1 MAGENAG
8 FLHTVQTQCR
18 VTVKRYTT
26 PSHDAAAWSVCDPAH
41 AEIDT
46 PSEAALGLLP
56 KEKRDTYGSLELHEI
71 LHLLLTM
78 CPTVRDHMEQ
88 QEYMRQVAK
97 KLGISDMEFH
107 RFFNV
112 VEDPRIE
119 RAGVC
124 ERPGR
129 ERGFHNLVA
138 AMWLAGDMNYSPKPA
153 QSGEVKNVLQQYLLL
168 HARCKYH
175 RVTEMNA
182 DDLAARQDLED
193 AIGQD
198 KVKEI
203 NRLLHDII
211 MTGVIGDGKVLDNTK
226 HVMDLLAQI
235 LQLAGV
241 GQHGQGQQDQ
251 QGQGQDSQSQGQ
263 QSQSQS
269 GDGQSDSSNSQQSQ
283 SQAGD
288 QSQGQQGDQS
298 QGQQGDQSQGQQD
311 QQSSGQ
317 GQPAEGEPDA
327 QTQAEADSLRTGNG
341 NGQSVVKWDP
351 DASMSEGTQL
361 AKDLA
366 KDLADAVAKAER
378 QADKEGTMSE
388 VSAESVN
395 RRTEV
400 KDAQPDD
407 DNLPGGRVLPDPVF
421 EGGQLFKARLTQQT
435 LARRSFETGGIKKWA
450 KAYRQS
456 LTGIK
461 PTADT
466 RRTMTLSTDRG
477 HDVDILLDA
486 SGSMSRDGKRDA
498 AITAAWGIHHALL
511 GVPNVTARV
520 LSFSGV
526 IADEVKTIIPV
537 RGRASFTEAVKKY
550 TVRGGTPTAEAVV
563 ESTKGLLQRPGKAK
577 LMVIVTDGAA
587 DNTDSCRKAIVRAKR
602 MGIRVVMLGIDGV
615 AYTYKDICPVVDV
628 KPDSL
633 RAEMFR
639 QLAKNI

>member
-8 FLHTVQTQCR
+8 FLHAAQTQCR
-18 VTVKRYTT
+18 VKVERYTT
-26 PSHDAAAWSVCDPAH
+26 PSHDAAAWSVCDPSQ

-46 PSEAALGLLP
+46 PSEAALALLSR
-56 KEKRDTYGSLELHEI
+56 EKRDTYGSLELHEI

-97 KLGISDMEFH
+97 KLGMDAGEFH

-138 AMWLAGDMNYSPKPA
+138 AMWLSGDMNYSPKPA

-175 RVTEMNA
+175 KVTEMDA

-193 AIGQD
+193 MIGAD

-211 MTGVIGDGKVLDNTK
+211 MTGVIGDGKVLENTK
-226 HVMDLLAQI
+226 HVMDQLAQI

-241 GQHGQGQQDQ
+241 GQNSQQGDQSQNQ
-251 QGQGQDSQSQGQ
+251 QGQGQG
-263 QSQSQS
+263 QSQS

-283 SQAGD
+283 AGD
-288 QSQGQQGDQS
+288 QSQDQQGQ
-298 QGQQGDQSQGQQD
+298 
-311 QQSSGQ
+311 Q
-317 GQPAEGEPDA
+317 GQPAEGEPDDE
-327 QTQAEADSLRTGNG
+327 TQAEADSLRTGNG
-341 NGQSVVKWDP
+341 TGKSVVNWDP

-388 VSAESVN
+388 VSAESTSGH
-395 RRTEV
+395 TEV
-400 KDAQPDD
+400 KDAQPNDA
-407 DNLPGGRVLPDPVF
+407 NLPVENGQTVHPADPSF
-421 EGGQLFKARLTQQT
+421 EGAQMFRARLTQQT
-435 LARRSFETGGIKKWA
+435 LQRRSFETGGIKKWA

-466 RRTMTLSTDRG
+466 RRTMSLSQDRG
-477 HDVDILLDA
+477 HDVDILLDG

-520 LSFSGV
+520 LSFRGV
-526 IADEVKTIIPV
+526 VSDMVETIIPV

-587 DNTDSCRKAIVRAKR
+587 DSPDSCRRAIVRAKR
-602 MGIRVVMLGIDGV
+602 MGIRVVMIGIGGV
-615 AYTYKDICPVVDV
+615 ASTYKDICPVVDV

-633 RAEMFR
+633 RAEMLR

>member
-8 FLHTVQTQCR
+8 FLHTAQTQCR

-26 PSHDAAAWSVCDPAH
+26 PSHDAAAWSVCDPSQ

-78 CPTVRDHMEQ
+78 CPTVGEHVKQ
-88 QEYMRQVAK
+88 QEYLRGWAK
-97 KLGISDMEFH
+97 KLGMGDVEFH

-119 RAGVC
+119 RAGVN

-129 ERGFHNLVA
+129 EKGFHDLFL
-138 AMWLAGDMNYSPKPA
+138 AMWLAGDMNYSPAPA
-153 QSGEVKNVLQQYLLL
+153 QSGEVKNILQQYLLL

-175 RVTEMNA
+175 RVTEMDA

-193 AIGQD
+193 MIGAG

-211 MTGVIGDGKVLDNTK
+211 MTGHIGDGKVLENTK
-226 HVMDLLAQI
+226 HVMD
-235 LQLAGV
+235 QLAKILTIAGV
-241 GQHGQGQQDQ
+241 NGQQGQSDQSQNQ
-251 QGQGQDSQSQGQ
+251 QGQGQDSQQSDQSQNQQGQ
-263 QSQSQS
+263 
-269 GDGQSDSSNSQQSQ
+269 GQSDSSNGQGDQQ

-288 QSQGQQGDQS
+288 QSQGQDEP
-298 QGQQGDQSQGQQD
+298 QD
-311 QQSSGQ
+311 
-317 GQPAEGEPDA
+317 GEPDA
-327 QTQAEADSLRTGNG
+327 QTQADADSLRMGNG
-341 NGQSVVKWDP
+341 TGRSVVNWDP

-366 KDLADAVAKAER
+366 KDLQQAVDKAEAEA
-378 QADKEGTMSE
+378 QKQGTMSE

-395 RRTEV
+395 GRTETG
-400 KDAQPDD
+400 DARADD
-407 DNLPGGRVLPDPVF
+407 GNLPGGKALPDPVF

-466 RRTMTLSTDRG
+466 RRTMTLSKDRG

-486 SGSMSRDGKRDA
+486 SGSMGRGGKRDA

-520 LSFSGV
+520 LSFRGV
-526 IADEVKTIIPV
+526 VSDTVETIIPV

-563 ESTKGLLQRPGKAK
+563 ESTKGLLSRPGKAK

-587 DNTDSCRKAIVRAKR
+587 DNPDSCRKAIVRAKR
-602 MGIRVVMLGIDGV
+602 MGIRVVMIGIDGV
-615 AYTYKDICPVVDV
+615 ASTYRDICPVVDV
-628 KPDSL
+628 EPDQL
-633 RAEMFR
+633 RAEMFK

>member
-8 FLHTVQTQCR
+8 FLHAAQTQCR
-18 VTVKRYTT
+18 VTVKRYTQ
-26 PSHDAAAWSVCDPAH
+26 PSHDAAAWSVCDPQQ

-46 PSEAALGLLP
+46 PAESALALLS

-78 CPTVRDHMEQ
+78 CPNVRDHMEQ
-88 QEYMRQVAK
+88 QAYLRDWAK
-97 KLGISDMEFH
+97 KLGMDAGEFH

-153 QSGEVKNVLQQYLLL
+153 QSGEVKNILQQYLLL

-175 RVTEMNA
+175 GVTEMDA

-211 MTGVIGDGKVLDNTK
+211 MTGVIGDGKVLENTK

-241 GQHGQGQQDQ
+241 SGQQSQ
-251 QGQGQDSQSQGQ
+251 NQQSGQGQGQGQNQQSQG
-263 QSQSQS
+263 QSQS

-283 SQAGD
+283 GQSQSGD
-288 QSQGQQGDQS
+288 QSD
-298 QGQQGDQSQGQQD
+298 
-311 QQSSGQ
+311 SSGQ
-317 GQPAEGEPDA
+317 GEPQDGEPDA
-327 QTQAEADSLRTGNG
+327 QTQADADDLRCGNG
-341 NGQSVVKWDP
+341 NGQSVVNWDP
-351 DASMSEGTQL
+351 DASMSEGTQI

-366 KDLADAVAKAER
+366 RDLADAVTKAER

-395 RRTEV
+395 GRTETG
-400 KDAQPDD
+400 DAKADD
-407 DNLPGGRVLPDPVF
+407 SNLPYGRALPDPVF
-421 EGGQLFKARLTQQT
+421 EGGQMFKARLTQQT
-435 LARRSFETGGIKKWA
+435 LARRSFETGGIRKWA

-466 RRTMTLSTDRG
+466 RRTMTLSNDRG

-498 AITAAWGIHHALL
+498 AITVAWGIHHALL

-520 LSFSGV
+520 LSFRGV
-526 IADEVKTIIPV
+526 VSDMVETIIPV
-537 RGRASFTEAVKKY
+537 SGRASFTEAVKKY
-550 TVRGGTPTAEAVV
+550 TVSGGTPTAEAVV

-577 LMVIVTDGAA
+577 LMVIVTDGSA

-602 MGIRVVMLGIDGV
+602 MGIRAVMIGIMAGGATDS
-615 AYTYKDICPVVDV
+615 YKDICPVVEVEDIAQ
-628 KPDSL
+628 L
-633 RAEMFR
+633 RAEMLR

>member
-8 FLHTVQTQCR
+8 FLHAAQTKCR
-18 VTVKRYTT
+18 VAVKRYTT
-26 PSHDAAAWSVCDPAH
+26 PSHDAAAWSVCDPSQ

-88 QEYMRQVAK
+88 QEYLRQWAK
-97 KLGISDMEFH
+97 KLGMGDMEFH

-119 RAGVC
+119 RAGVQ

-138 AMWLAGDMNYSPKPA
+138 AMWLSGDMNYSPMPA
-153 QSGEVKNVLQQYLLL
+153 RSGEVKNVLQQYLLL

-175 RVTEMNA
+175 GVTEMDA

-193 AIGQD
+193 MIGSG

-211 MTGVIGDGKVLDNTK
+211 MTGKVGDGKVLDNTK
-226 HVMDLLAQI
+226 HVMDLLAEI
-235 LQLAGV
+235 LMTAGV
-241 GQHGQGQQDQ
+241 NNQQGQSDQSQDQ
-251 QGQGQDSQSQGQ
+251 QGQSQAGDQQSQG
-263 QSQSQS
+263 QSQS
-269 GDGQSDSSNSQQSQ
+269 GDGQGQDAPQDGGSGADSSNSQQSQ
-283 SQAGD
+283 AGD
-288 QSQGQQGDQS
+288 QQSQGQ
-298 QGQQGDQSQGQQD
+298 
-311 QQSSGQ
+311 Q

-327 QTQAEADSLRTGNG
+327 QTQAYADDLRCGPETAR
-341 NGQSVVKWDP
+341 SVVKWDP

-361 AKDLA
+361 AKDLQ
-366 KDLADAVAKAER
+366 KDLADAVAKAEQ

-388 VSAESVN
+388 VSAESTSGH
-395 RRTEV
+395 TEV

-407 DNLPGGRVLPDPVF
+407 GNLPDGKALPDPVF

-466 RRTMTLSTDRG
+466 RRTMTLSKDRG

-486 SGSMSRDGKRDA
+486 SGSMSRNGKRDA

-520 LSFSGV
+520 LSFRGV
-526 IADEVKTIIPV
+526 VSDMVETIIPV

-563 ESTKGLLQRPGKAK
+563 ESTKGLLSRPGKAK

-587 DNTDSCRKAIVRAKR
+587 DNLDSCRRAIVRAKR
-602 MGIRVVMLGIDGV
+602 MGIRVVMIGIMVSGATDS
-615 AYTYKDICPVVDV
+615 YKDICPVVEVNDV
-628 KPDSL
+628 AQL
-633 RAEMFR
+633 RAEMLR
-639 QLAKNI
+639 QLAANI

>member
-8 FLHTVQTQCR
+8 FLHAAQTQCR

-26 PSHDAAAWSVCDPAH
+26 PSHDAAAWSVCDPSQ

-78 CPTVRDHMEQ
+78 CPNVRDHMAQ
-88 QEYMRQVAK
+88 QEYMRDWGK
-97 KLGISDMEFH
+97 RLGMSAVEFH

-129 ERGFHNLVA
+129 ERGFHDLVLS
-138 AMWLAGDMNYSPKPA
+138 MWLSGDMNYSPKPA
-153 QSGEVKNVLQQYLLL
+153 QSGDVKNILQQYLLL

-175 RVTEMNA
+175 RVTEMDA

-193 AIGQD
+193 IIGAD

-203 NRLLHDII
+203 DRLLHSII
-211 MTGVIGDGKVLDNTK
+211 MTGKVGDGKVLENTK
-226 HVMDLLAQI
+226 HVMD
-235 LQLAGV
+235 QLAKILTIAGV
-241 GQHGQGQQDQ
+241 NQQGQQSQ
-251 QGQGQDSQSQGQ
+251 NQQSGQGQGQGQDS
-263 QSQSQS
+263 
-269 GDGQSDSSNSQQSQ
+269 QSQ

-288 QSQGQQGDQS
+288 QSQ
-298 QGQQGDQSQGQQD
+298 D

-317 GQPAEGEPDA
+317 GEPDDSQPDE
-327 QTQAEADSLRTGNG
+327 QTQADADSLRMGNG

-366 KDLADAVAKAER
+366 KDLQQAVDKAEAEA
-378 QADKEGTMSE
+378 QKQGTMSE

-395 RRTEV
+395 GRTETG
-400 KDAQPDD
+400 DAKADD
-407 DNLPGGRVLPDPVF
+407 SNLPGGKALPDPMF

-435 LARRSFETGGIKKWA
+435 LQRRSFETGGIKKWA

-466 RRTMTLSTDRG
+466 RRTMTLSNDRG

-486 SGSMSRDGKRDA
+486 SGSMGRDGKRMA

-511 GVPNVTARV
+511 GVPNITARV
-520 LSFSGV
+520 ISFSGI
-526 IADEVKTIIPV
+526 IADEVKTVIPV

-563 ESTKGLLQRPGKAK
+563 ESTKGLLSRPGKAK
-577 LMVIVTDGAA
+577 LMLIVTDGAA
-587 DNTDSCRKAIVRAKR
+587 DNPGSCHKAIVRAKR
-602 MGIRVVMLGIDGV
+602 MGIRVVMIGIMAGGSTDS
-615 AYTYKDICPVVDV
+615 YKDICPVVAVEDIAQ
-628 KPDSL
+628 L
-633 RAEMFR
+633 RAEMLR

>member
-8 FLHTVQTQCR
+8 FLHTAQTQCR

-26 PSHDAAAWSVCDPAH
+26 PSHDAAAWSVCDPSH

-78 CPTVRDHMEQ
+78 CPTVRDHMDQ
-88 QEYMRQVAK
+88 QEYMRDWAK
-97 KLGISDMEFH
+97 KLGMDAGEFH

-119 RAGVC
+119 RAGVG

-153 QSGEVKNVLQQYLLL
+153 QSGDVKNVLQQYLLL

-175 RVTEMNA
+175 KVTELDA

-193 AIGQD
+193 VIGQD

-226 HVMDLLAQI
+226 YVMDQLAKI

-241 GQHGQGQQDQ
+241 GQNSQQDQSGQGQSDQSQQGDQSQNQ
-251 QGQGQDSQSQGQ
+251 QGQG
-263 QSQSQS
+263 QSQS

-283 SQAGD
+283 AGD
-288 QSQGQQGDQS
+288 QSQGQQG
-298 QGQQGDQSQGQQD
+298 
-311 QQSSGQ
+311 
-317 GQPAEGEPDA
+317 QPAEGEPDDE
-327 QTQAEADSLRTGNG
+327 TQAEADSLRTGNDTG
-341 NGQSVVKWDP
+341 KSVVNWDP

-378 QADKEGTMSE
+378 QADKEGTLSE

-395 RRTEV
+395 GRTEV

-407 DNLPGGRVLPDPVF
+407 GNLPGGRVLPDPIF
-421 EGGQLFKARLTQQT
+421 EGGAMFKARLTQQT

-477 HDVDILLDA
+477 HDVDILLDS

-520 LSFSGV
+520 LSFRGV
-526 IADEVKTIIPV
+526 VSDMVETIIPV

-577 LMVIVTDGAA
+577 LMLIVTDGAA
-587 DNTDSCRKAIVRAKR
+587 DSPETCRKAIVRAKR
-602 MGIRVVMLGIDGV
+602 TGIRVVMIGIMAGGATDS
-615 AYTYKDICPVVDV
+615 YKDICPVVKVGDV
-628 KPDSL
+628 AQL
-633 RAEMFR
+633 RAEMLR

>member
-8 FLHTVQTQCR
+8 FLHTAQTQCR
-18 VTVKRYTT
+18 VTVKRYTQ
-26 PSHDAAAWSVCDPAH
+26 PSHDAAAWSVCDPSQ

-88 QEYMRQVAK
+88 QEYLRTWAK
-97 KLGISDMEFH
+97 KLGMDAGEFH

-119 RAGVC
+119 RAGVN

-129 ERGFHNLVA
+129 ERGFHDLVL
-138 AMWLAGDMNYSPKPA
+138 AMWLSGDMNYSPMPA
-153 QSGEVKNVLQQYLLL
+153 RSGEVKNVLQQYLLL

-175 RVTEMNA
+175 GVTEMDA

-211 MTGVIGDGKVLDNTK
+211 MTGKVGDGKVLDNTK
-226 HVMDLLAQI
+226 HVMDLLAEI
-235 LQLAGV
+235 LMTAGV
-241 GQHGQGQQDQ
+241 NNQQGQSDQSQQGQSDQSQDQQSQDQ
-251 QGQGQDSQSQGQ
+251 QGQG
-263 QSQSQS
+263 QSQS

-283 SQAGD
+283 AGD
-288 QSQGQQGDQS
+288 QS
-298 QGQQGDQSQGQQD
+298 QD

-317 GQPAEGEPDA
+317 GEPDA
-327 QTQAEADSLRTGNG
+327 QTQADADDLRCGPETAR
-341 NGQSVVKWDP
+341 SVVKWDP

-366 KDLADAVAKAER
+366 KDLQQAVDKAEAEA
-378 QADKEGTMSE
+378 QKQGTMSE
-388 VSAESVN
+388 VSAESTSWH
-395 RRTEV
+395 TEV
-400 KDAQPDD
+400 KDAQPYDG
-407 DNLPGGRVLPDPVF
+407 NLPVENGQTVRPADPSF
-421 EGGQLFKARLTQQT
+421 EGAQMFRARLTQQT
-435 LARRSFETGGIKKWA
+435 LQRRSFETGGIKKWA

-466 RRTMTLSTDRG
+466 RRTMTLSKDRG

-511 GVPNVTARV
+511 GVPKVTARV
-520 LSFSGV
+520 LSFRGV
-526 IADEVKTIIPV
+526 VSDTVETIIPV
-537 RGRASFTEAVKKY
+537 RGRASFAEAVAKY

-563 ESTKGLLQRPGKAK
+563 ESTKGLLSRPGKAK
-577 LMVIVTDGAA
+577 LMLIVTDGAA
-587 DNTDSCRKAIVRAKR
+587 DSLDSCRRAIVRAKR
-602 MGIRVVMLGIDGV
+602 MGIRVVMIGIMAGGATDS
-615 AYTYKDICPVVDV
+615 YKDICPVVDV

-633 RAEMFR
+633 RAEMLR